1 MSPFKLEIM
10 HHEMRHVHHG
20 EMSDSV
26 NGVAGEVRI
35 DNKSSNQVRL
45 KRNVGFITGSSFI
58 VGSIIGSG
66 IFISPKGVL
75 RETQSVG
82 LSMVVWTAGGII
94 SLLGALTYAELGTL
108 IPKSGAQY
116 PYLFEAMHPIV
127 AYLYAWTSIIV
138 TQPSSMAIVCLT
150 FAEYVATFMD
160 FCGSPPIPIKLIA
173 ALAILT
179 ICIINCYDTSLASSI
194 QVIFTV
200 VKLLALGIIILG
212 GIVRMAQGHLSVLQT
227 GFNGTTSSPS
237 SVALGFYSA
246 MWAYEAWNSLNFL
259 TEELKNPFVNLPRAN
274 VFGILLVTV
283 MYILANVSYFTV
295 LTADGLL
302 KSNAV
307 AVDWGKGALGVA
319 WYIIPLSVLFSTFG
333 AANGACYAGSRV
345 VYCAAREGHLP
356 EVLSYIHCRRY
367 TPVLS
372 IIFTC
377 SIASLMIIP
386 SDVGGLIDFF
396 SFASWIF
403 YSLTA
408 LSCIILRFTRRNDH
422 RPIKVFILIPVV
434 FFLVSAFLVIA
445 PIVQDPRIEILY
457 ALFFILGGLVLYF
470 PFVCFKLDRGCFG
483 KPCLSVKTQCSPFP
497 NDQCFKK
504 TSEKA

>member
-1 MSPFKLEIM
+1 MASQ
-10 HHEMRHVHHG
+10 RRQVHHD

-26 NGVAGEVRI
+26 DGVGGEVCI
-35 DNKSSNQVRL
+35 DSKSTDKVRL
-45 KRNVGFITGSSFI
+45 KRNVGFISGSSFI

-82 LSMVVWTAGGII
+82 LSMVVWAAGGVL

-108 IPKSGAQY
+108 IPKSGAEY
-116 PYLFEAMHPIV
+116 PYLLEAMHPIV
-127 AYLYAWTSIIV
+127 AYLFAWTKVIV
-138 TQPSSMAIVCLT
+138 IQPSSLAIVCLT

-160 FCGSPPIPIKLIA
+160 YCGSPQSPIKLIA
-173 ALAILT
+173 ALVILT
-179 ICIINCYDTSLASSI
+179 ICIINCYDTSLASSV
-194 QVIFTV
+194 QVIFTGA
-200 VKLLALGIIILG
+200 KLLALGIVVVG

-227 GFNGTTSSPS
+227 GFSGTTSSPS

-246 MWAYEAWNSLNFL
+246 MWAYDGWNSLNNL

-274 VFGILLVTV
+274 ISGILLVTV
-283 MYILANVSYFTV
+283 IYILANISYFTV
-295 LTADGLL
+295 LTADELL
-302 KSNAV
+302 ESDAV
-307 AVDWGKGALGVA
+307 AVDWGKRVLGVA
-319 WYIIPLSVLFSTFG
+319 WYIIPLSVLCSTFG
-333 AANGACYAGSRV
+333 AANGFCFAGSRV

-356 EVLSYIHCRRY
+356 EVLSYVHCTRY

-377 SIASLMIIP
+377 GIATLMIIP
-386 SDVGGLIDFF
+386 SDTAGLIDFF
-396 SFASWIF
+396 SFAAWTF
-403 YSLTA
+403 YALTGLA
-408 LSCIILRFTRRNDH
+408 LIILRFTRRNDH

-470 PFVCFKLDRGCFG
+470 PFVCFKLDRGCFD
-483 KPCLSVKTQCSPFP
+483 CVTTFLQLVSESVPSPYIP
-497 NDQCFKK
+497 D
-504 TSEKA
+504 E

>member
-1 MSPFKLEIM
+1 MAER
-10 HHEMRHVHHG
+10 RHVHHG
-20 EMSDSV
+20 EMSDTV
-26 NGVAGEVRI
+26 DGVDDEVRI
-35 DNKSSNQVRL
+35 DYKSTDQVRL
-45 KRNVGFITGSSFI
+45 KRNIGFISGSSFI

-75 RETQSVG
+75 REAQSVG
-82 LSMVVWTAGGII
+82 FSMVVWAVGGLL

-108 IPKSGAQY
+108 IPKSGAEY

-127 AYLYAWTSIIV
+127 AYLFAWTKVVV
-138 TQPSSMAIVCLT
+138 TQPSSLAIVCLT

-160 FCGSPPIPIKLIA
+160 YCGSPQIPVKLIA
-173 ALAILT
+173 ALVILT

-200 VKLLALGIIILG
+200 AKLFALGIIVVG

-227 GFNGTTSSPS
+227 GFKGTKSSPA
-237 SVALGFYSA
+237 SVALAFYSA
-246 MWAYEAWNSLNFL
+246 MWAYDLWNNLNYL

-283 MYILANVSYFTV
+283 IYMLANISYFTV
-295 LTADGLL
+295 LTADELL
-302 KSNAV
+302 KSDAV
-307 AVDWGKGALGVA
+307 AVDWGKGVLGMA
-319 WYIIPLSVLFSTFG
+319 WFIIPISVLISTFG
-333 AANGACYAGSRV
+333 AANGVCFAGSRV

-356 EVLSYIHCRRY
+356 EVLSYIHCKRF

-377 SIASLMIIP
+377 SIAMLMIIP

-403 YSLTA
+403 YALTA
-408 LSCIILRFTRRNDH
+408 LALIILRFTRRNDH

-470 PFVCFKLDRGCFG
+470 PFVCFKLDRGCFDCVTTVLQLICECAPSPYVPDD
-483 KPCLSVKTQCSPFP
+483 KEQSRDIIHPTQA
-497 NDQCFKK
+497 
-504 TSEKA
+504 T